1 MHCGRARYLSV
12 AMDKHGRAGARPIG
26 NCEPQLDD
34 THGPAVDKK
43 QPQWEGARHLQG
55 LRLSLAVDKKQPQW
69 EGTRHLQGLRLSLTV
84 DTKTATMEGGTAFE
98 VPSAPCA
105 NCLFPGLFPR
115 RDTEETGVL
124 VRPGRGEPVCLKAG
138 RKQHLGSP
146 SGRWKAVPC
155 DLCAASAACIDI
167 PADLSHAAT
176 QRKGETLC
184 AWSVA

>member
-34 THGPAVDKK
+34 TH
-43 QPQWEGARHLQG
+43 
-55 LRLSLAVDKKQPQW
+55 RLA
-69 EGTRHLQGLRLSLTV
+69 V
-84 DTKTATMEGGTAFE
+84 DTKTATMGGGTSFE

-105 NCLFPGLFPR
+105 NCLFPGRFPR

-155 DLCAASAACIDI
+155 DLCAASAACIGI
-167 PADLSHAAT
+167 PADLSHAAA

>member
-34 THGPAVDKK
+34 THRLAVDKK

-55 LRLSLAVDKKQPQW
+55 LRLSLAVD
-69 EGTRHLQGLRLSLTV
+69 
-84 DTKTATMEGGTAFE
+84 TKTATMGGGTSFE
-98 VPSAPCA
+98 APSAPCA
-105 NCLFPGLFPR
+105 NCLFPGRFPR
-115 RDTEETGVL
+115 RDTEEMGVL

-138 RKQHLGSP
+138 RKQRLGSP
-146 SGRWKAVPC
+146 AGRWKAVPC
-155 DLCAASAACIDI
+155 DLCAASAACISI
-167 PADLSHAAT
+167 LADLSHAAA

>member
-34 THGPAVDKK
+34 THG
-43 QPQWEGARHLQG
+43 
-55 LRLSLAVDKKQPQW
+55 LAVD
-69 EGTRHLQGLRLSLTV
+69 TR
-84 DTKTATMEGGTAFE
+84 TATMEGGTAFE

-105 NCLFPGLFPR
+105 NCLFPGRFPR

-155 DLCAASAACIDI
+155 DLCPASAACIGI
-167 PADLSHAAT
+167 PADLPHAAA